1 MRITAIFL
9 FFTVCFVHAQSDI
22 TFDDDSYLED
32 QIYVNLT
39 YDKLVQLP
47 EPISQTGFSYG
58 LGFGFIKDLPVNERR
73 NFGFGAGLG
82 YAVNIY
88 YFNVTETTASLTEE
102 ASTELKSN
110 RIATHFIE
118 LPLEL
123 RLRTSTSQKYKFLR
137 FYPGF
142 KFGYIFATR
151 SNLKQR
157 EDFEVEDVVEI
168 NELNYG
174 FTFSAGYNKWNLHLY
189 YGMNEL
195 FSEAK
200 NNDYNISIHELRI
213 GLIFYIY

>member
-9 FFTVCFVHAQSDI
+9 FFTVCFVHAQSE
-22 TFDDDSYLED
+22 TAFDDDRYLED
-32 QIYVNLT
+32 QIYINLG
-39 YDKLVQLP
+39 YNKLVQLP

-58 LGFGFIKDLPVNERR
+58 FGFGFIKDLPVNERR
-73 NFGFGAGLG
+73 NFGFGTGLG
-82 YAVNIY
+82 YAVNTY
-88 YFNVTETTASLTEE
+88 YFNVTEISPGPLED
-102 ASTELKSN
+102 SSELKSN

-118 LPLEL
+118 LPIEL
-123 RLRTSTSQKYKFLR
+123 RFRTSTSQKYKFFR

-157 EDFEVEDVVEI
+157 EDFQVEDVVDI
-168 NELNYG
+168 NEFNYG
-174 FTFSAGYNKWNLHLY
+174 FTLSAGYNKWNLHLY

-200 NNDYNISIHELRI
+200 NNTYDIAIHELRI